1 LWLSDN
7 HLSGPVP
14 VGFSS
19 LSSLKR
25 LQLQN
30 NNLEGCFDEVLKES
44 IICDVSNNPLTCHP
58 AQCTF
63 TLLNPSVQPESSN
76 SPAADNNLP
85 VALGVSIPIGLA
97 LIAGIVVLIIMLQRR
112 KKKKQ
117 SQLLSTRENNQRLSQ
132 VLPSNMVINFK
143 DLKFGTELGSGDFG
157 KVFQGEWHKSKVAI
171 KVNTSGDLESFY
183 NEAELMLNLR
193 PHPNVVQTLGYCQES
208 DKLVVVVEFCEG
220 GSLDKKLFDEN
231 DFVSPID
238 QFNLIWNIAKG
249 VYHLHENKIIHR
261 DLAARNILLAHGV
274 PKISDFGLSRKVE
287 QVQKHSQ
294 TKTTLGPIRW
304 MAPESLRSPIY
315 NEKTDVW
322 SFGIVCWEIVCRQEP
337 HLNEDPLSI
346 GGKIRDECFTPLIP
360 DDCNP
365 KIKQLMKDCW
375 NPNPE
380 DRPDIKSIC
389 DRLEKIFV

>member
-1 LWLSDN
+1 LN
-7 HLSGPVP
+7 
-14 VGFSS
+14 
-19 LSSLKR
+19 R

-30 NNLEGCFDEVLKES
+30 NNLEGCFDETFKES

-76 SPAADNNLP
+76 SPSADNNLP

-132 VLPSNMVINFK
+132 VLPSNMIINFK
-143 DLKFGTELGSGDFG
+143 DLTFGTELGSGDFG
-157 KVFQGEWHKSKVAI
+157 KVYEGEWHKSKVAI

-208 DKLVVVVEFCEG
+208 DKLVVVVEFCDG

-261 DLAARNILLAHGV
+261 DLAARNILLSHGV

-294 TKTTLGPIRW
+294 TKATLGPIRW

-315 NEKTDVW
+315 DEKTDVW